1 MELHAKRVR
10 AQLNLFKPVMTSCSL
25 EASRK
30 GQDKLGELMTA
41 LHRSDVMTREHRFEH
56 FQGAWVMPRDQR
68 RSGVVLY
75 LHGGGYTCGSL
86 EYAKGFASTLAAECG
101 VRVFCAAYRLAPEHR
116 YPAALEDALE
126 AYEYLL
132 ERGMPPTRSC
142 FAAKVPA
149 AA

>member
-68 RSGVVLY
+68 RSGVVL
-75 LHGGGYTCGSL
+75 
-86 EYAKGFASTLAAECG
+86 
-101 VRVFCAAYRLAPEHR
+101 
-116 YPAALEDALE
+116 
-126 AYEYLL
+126 
-132 ERGMPPTRSC
+132 
-142 FAAKVPA
+142 
-149 AA
+149 